1 MKKKHT
7 FVYNAFIL
15 IAVSLIM
22 RTVGMYFNIY
32 VSNAAGAEAMGVYSL
47 IGSVYAFGI
56 TLATSGINL
65 AVTRLISEA
74 QGKGDTAQTGKI
86 LRTCLIYA
94 LCFSITAAILLFS
107 LAEIISFRLL
117 DDARCVIPLR
127 ILALSLPPISVTAAL
142 NGYFTARRQVIKN
155 SITVFL
161 EQIVRISATVFLIN
175 IFLPRGIE
183 YACIALAI
191 ASTTAEVCS
200 LIIMTLIYLFSKR
213 PSGKSNI
220 SAREISSSLLSI
232 ALPVAFSSYVRS
244 GLLSI
249 EHALIP
255 LGLKKFGADTA
266 TSLSLYGS
274 LQSMAFPIILF
285 PAVFITSFSGLL
297 IPEIAESRAAGN
309 KSSVKSIQRK
319 TLRLTLLFSI
329 GVGGIMLCFAK
340 ELGAIIYPDTPEAA
354 NFIAYLAPLI
364 PIMYLDSMT
373 DAMLK
378 GMGQQFYSMLVNII
392 DALLSVI
399 LVWLVLPRYGIYS
412 YIVIVY
418 ACEIINAS
426 LSVGRL
432 LYISRLRPNISGWI
446 IKPLVAITGAVCT
459 IKLILSPVSGSIT
472 VVTITWA
479 IICCALIYILLLRGL
494 YALEREDFLKL
505 RQFIKSPSKVKE
517 HRS

>member
-74 QGKGDTAQTGKI
+74 QGKGYHEQTSKI

-94 LCFSITAAILLFS
+94 LSFSITAAILLFS
-107 LAEIISFRLL
+107 LSEIISFRLL

-127 ILALSLPPISVTAAL
+127 ILSLSLPPISVTAAL
-142 NGYFTARRQVIKN
+142 NGYFTARRQIIKN
-155 SITVFL
+155 SLTVFL
-161 EQIVRISATVFLIN
+161 EQIVRISATVCLIN

-191 ASTTAEVCS
+191 ATTLSEICS
-200 LIIMTLIYLFSKR
+200 LIIITLIYFFSKR
-213 PSGKSNI
+213 PLCKSN
-220 SAREISSSLLSI
+220 SSTREIASALFTI

-266 TSLSLYGS
+266 TSLRLYGA
-274 LQSMAFPIILF
+274 LQSMAFPIVLF

-309 KSSVKSIQRK
+309 KNTVKSIQRR

-340 ELGAIIYPDTPEAA
+340 ELGAIIYPNTPEAA

-378 GMGQQFYSMLVNII
+378 GMGQQFYSMMVNII
-392 DALLSVI
+392 DAMISVI

-412 YIVIVY
+412 YIFIIY
-418 ACEIINAS
+418 ACEVLNTA

-432 LYISRLRPNISGWI
+432 LYISRLRPNISGWV
-446 IKPLVAITGAVCT
+446 IKPLIAVTGAICT
-459 IKLILSPVSGSIT
+459 VKLLLSLVGASTT
-472 VVTITWA
+472 VVTLTWA
-479 IICCALIYILLLRGL
+479 IICCALLYILLLRGL
-494 YALEREDFLKL
+494 YALDNKDFSKL
-505 RQFIKSPSKVKE
+505 RQFIKSSNKAKE

>member
-15 IAVSLIM
+15 ITVSLIM

-74 QGKGDTAQTGKI
+74 QGKGNAAQAGKI
-86 LRTCLIYA
+86 LRTCLVYA
-94 LCFSITAAILLFS
+94 LGFSITAAILLFS
-107 LAEIISFRLL
+107 LAEIISFRMLG
-117 DDARCVIPLR
+117 DTRCITPLR
-127 ILALSLPPISVTAAL
+127 ILSLSLPPISVTAAL

-155 SITVFL
+155 SATVFL

-175 IFLPRGIE
+175 LLLPRGIE
-183 YACIALAI
+183 YTCIALAT
-191 ASTTAEVCS
+191 ASTIAEICS
-200 LIIMTLIYLFSKR
+200 LAIMSIIYFFSKR
-213 PSGKSNI
+213 PTQKSNV

-255 LGLKKFGADTA
+255 LGLKKFGADTS
-266 TSLSLYGS
+266 TSLKLYGS

-309 KSSVKSIQRK
+309 RNSVKSIQRK

-340 ELGAIIYPDTPEAA
+340 ELGAIIYPNTPEAA

-378 GMGQQFYSMLVNII
+378 GMGQQFYSMMVNIV
-392 DALLSVI
+392 DALISVI

-418 ACEIINAS
+418 ACEILNTA

-432 LYISRLRPNISGWI
+432 LYISKLRPNISGWV
-446 IKPLVAITGAVCT
+446 IKPLIAVTGAICT
-459 IKLILSPVSGSIT
+459 IKLLLSLVGVSAT
-472 VVTITWA
+472 VVTLTWA
-479 IICCALIYILLLRGL
+479 ITCCTLIYILLLRGL
-494 YALEREDFLKL
+494 YALDNEDFSKL
-505 RQFIKSPSKVKE
+505 RQFIKSPNKAKE